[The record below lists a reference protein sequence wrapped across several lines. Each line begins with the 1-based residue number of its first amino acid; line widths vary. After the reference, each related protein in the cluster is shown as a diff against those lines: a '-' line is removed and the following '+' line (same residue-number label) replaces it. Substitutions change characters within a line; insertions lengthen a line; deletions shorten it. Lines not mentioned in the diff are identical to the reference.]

1 MAIPAKAIPRPC
13 SVKGYSFRAE
23 TWMAMW
29 VHLWHQHVRDTV
41 VILEEGNLPHP
52 RCPMCEMLVPCQALN
67 RIHWRTAQCKKVEER
82 ERRRLSEEEERAVI
96 YREFSAYG
104 HPLKVVTSLK

>member
-13 SVKGYSFRAE
+13 SVKGYSFRVE
-23 TWMAMW
+23 TWMEMR

-52 RCPMCEMLVPCQALN
+52 RCPMCDIMVPCRSLN
-67 RIHWRTAQCKKVEER
+67 RIHRCTAQCKKGEEKNQQCLVAQ
-82 ERRRLSEEEERAVI
+82 E
-96 YREFSAYG
+96 
-104 HPLKVVTSLK
+104 